1 MTLRLVSKPVNG
13 GGDFGPPPTVPK
25 ESVGG
30 KERERE
36 RERLDASPG
45 PAFPAPGQVNPL
57 SSNIETNYRSPAL
70 VIIRL
75 QINAFKLSA
84 FEITVLD
91 SSAARKYAAD
101 YASFRF
107 PSFLSH
113 SLIFATG
120 RPVFH
125 GKFNGKSTRD
135 DSSSKIQRAT
145 IHFRI
150 EERGGGTSA
159 QRKSRGLAWWKHDA
173 KLSV

>member
-70 VIIRL
+70 VIIQL

-84 FEITVLD
+84 FEITVLLG
-91 SSAARKYAAD
+91 RPKICGRLC
-101 YASFRF
+101 FF
-107 PSFLSH
+107 PISFLPFSF
-113 SLIFATG
+113 SNLRDG
-120 RPVFH
+120 
-125 GKFNGKSTRD
+125 STC
-135 DSSSKIQRAT
+135 
-145 IHFRI
+145 F
-150 EERGGGTSA
+150 
-159 QRKSRGLAWWKHDA
+159 SRQI
-173 KLSV
+173 

>member
-25 ESVGG
+25 GG
-30 KERERE
+30 KRERG
-36 RERLDASPG
+36 RLDASPG

-91 SSAARKYAAD
+91 SQNMRPTRP
-101 YASFRF
+101 SFRF
-107 PSFLSH
+107 FPISFLLPP
-113 SLIFATG
+113 SL
-120 RPVFH
+120 
-125 GKFNGKSTRD
+125 
-135 DSSSKIQRAT
+135 
-145 IHFRI
+145 
-150 EERGGGTSA
+150 
-159 QRKSRGLAWWKHDA
+159 L
-173 KLSV
+173 